1 MLEKIL
7 KSNKFLFSAILLG
20 ILIKIFQDEINSIP
34 LISYYSEQLP
44 LLKNILRAAP
54 IMFIAIPITIFGEK
68 SSKRRKWF
76 QFQIFCNVIYIGTH
90 NRNK

>member
-1 MLEKIL
+1 MLKKFL

-54 IMFIAIPITIFGEK
+54 IMFIVIPITIFGEK
-68 SSKRRKWF
+68 SSKSRK
-76 QFQIFCNVIYIGTH
+76 
-90 NRNK
+90 

>member
-34 LISYYSEQLP
+34 FISYYLEQIP
-44 LLKNILRAAP
+44 LLKNIFRVIP
-54 IMFIAIPITIFGEK
+54 IMLVAIPLTIFGENW
-68 SSKRRKWF
+68 SKK
-76 QFQIFCNVIYIGTH
+76 
-90 NRNK
+90 KK

>member
-34 LISYYSEQLP
+34 LISFYSEQLP
-44 LLKNILRAAP
+44 LLKNFLRAAP
-54 IMFIAIPITIFGEK
+54 IMLIAIPITIFGEK
-68 SSKRRKWF
+68 SSKRRK
-76 QFQIFCNVIYIGTH
+76 
-90 NRNK
+90 

>member
-34 LISYYSEQLP
+34 FISYYSEQLP
-44 LLKNILRAAP
+44 LLKNIFRVIP
-54 IMFIAIPITIFGEK
+54 IMLVAIPLTIFGENW
-68 SSKRRKWF
+68 SKK
-76 QFQIFCNVIYIGTH
+76 
-90 NRNK
+90 KK

>member
-34 LISYYSEQLP
+34 FISYYLEQLP
-44 LLKNILRAAP
+44 LLKNIFRVIP
-54 IMFIAIPITIFGEK
+54 IMLVAIPLTIFGENW
-68 SSKRRKWF
+68 SKK
-76 QFQIFCNVIYIGTH
+76 
-90 NRNK
+90 KK